1 MKKIHHI
8 LSALLTLAVTLGL
21 QSCLKDQADVFD
33 NASSLRLQE
42 YLDKT
47 QKTLVDAPY
56 GWAFDI
62 YPERT
67 QAYGG
72 YAFTLKFDREKCKVR
87 SVLNASREDESY
99 YKMTSEV
106 GPAITFDTY
115 NPLMHYFSNPSSARF
130 QALKGDF
137 EFVIDSVSENLIK
150 VHGYRTKN
158 VMYLRKLDM
167 PAANYINKVDSF
179 SADFTPTGLWSFKG
193 KVNGT
198 DVQGELDAS
207 ELKLTYNSG
216 QKEETT
222 AIAFTDRGVRTY
234 RPLQIGGTTFGELTF
249 NASDSTYRAKGA
261 NNEEIILKAEQPKW
275 FPAYA
280 NAAGKYT
287 LEAVYS
293 LNNTDYNVELD
304 VDLKLT
310 ADYKGYEME
319 GALLGYNIRL
329 TFDRKEEAMIVAP
342 QQIGRFPDGNVL
354 MLTTFS
360 TSAGRLTTSPS
371 ACFSLKWDNAANA
384 YVFRPKGEW
393 GYPSSGWFLGVYD
406 SQWSFLGNAKAL
418 KVPNAYLFGRAY
430 ERLDQ
435 LLKLKRRQ

>member
-1 MKKIHHI
+1 M
-8 LSALLTLAVTLGL
+8 
-21 QSCLKDQADVFD
+21 
-33 NASSLRLQE
+33 
-42 YLDKT
+42 
-47 QKTLVDAPY
+47 
-56 GWAFDI
+56 
-62 YPERT
+62 
-67 QAYGG
+67 
-72 YAFTLKFDREKCKVR
+72 
-87 SVLNASREDESY
+87 
-99 YKMTSEV
+99 
-106 GPAITFDTY
+106 
-115 NPLMHYFSNPSSARF
+115 
-130 QALKGDF
+130 
-137 EFVIDSVSENLIK
+137 
-150 VHGYRTKN
+150 
-158 VMYLRKLDM
+158 
-167 PAANYINKVDSF
+167 
-179 SADFTPTGLWSFKG
+179 
-193 KVNGT
+193 
-198 DVQGELDAS
+198 
-207 ELKLTYNSG
+207 
-216 QKEETT
+216 
-222 AIAFTDRGVRTY
+222 
-234 RPLQIGGTTFGELTF
+234 
-249 NASDSTYRAKGA
+249 
-261 NNEEIILKAEQPKW
+261 
-275 FPAYA
+275 
-280 NAAGKYT
+280 
-287 LEAVYS
+287 
-293 LNNTDYNVELD
+293 ELD